1 MESLGIFIRFKL
13 IQPSNKQYP
22 KKTIESG
29 NVIFIRLVQSQNAP
43 SLIEC
48 IFVGT
53 FISFNLLHLL
63 KAYSPIDKI

>member
-1 MESLGIFIRFKL
+1 MK
-13 IQPSNKQYP
+13 NKQYP